1 MAKKESSFVN
11 MVVTLLVISL
21 VASTSLGYIYE
32 LTKEP
37 IEAAKLAKKLQAI
50 DAVVPAY
57 DNQPVDEMYK
67 IPGTSPGD
75 TLEFYPARKNNELV
89 GTAVRTYSKNG
100 YGGIVYIMVGITP
113 EGIIQDTKVVEH
125 KETPGLGTKMADPK
139 FSDQFKGMDPSNKTI
154 KVKKDNGDVDAITAA
169 TISSRAFCEATQLAV
184 DTYKKGGRK

>member
-37 IEAAKLAKKLQAI
+37 IEAAKLAKKLMAI
-50 DAVVPAY
+50 DAVVPEY
-57 DNQPVDEMYK
+57 NNQPVDEMYK
-67 IPGTSPGD
+67 LPGLTAGD
-75 TLEFYPARKNNELV
+75 TLELYPARNNDELV
-89 GTAVRTYSKNG
+89 GTAVRSYSKNG
-100 YGGIVYIMVGITP
+100 YGGLVYIMVGITP
-113 EGIIQDTKVVEH
+113 EGKIQDTKVVEH

-139 FSDQFKGMDPSNKTI
+139 FSDQFKGLDPSAVKI
-154 KVKKDNGDVDAITAA
+154 KVVKDGGDVDAITAA

-184 DTYKKGGRK
+184 DTYNKGGKK